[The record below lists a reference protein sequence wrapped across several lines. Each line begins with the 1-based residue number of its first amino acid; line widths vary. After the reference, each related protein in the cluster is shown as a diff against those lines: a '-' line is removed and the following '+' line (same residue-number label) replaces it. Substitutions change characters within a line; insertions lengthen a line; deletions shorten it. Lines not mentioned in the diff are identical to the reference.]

1 MFQTGEI
8 ICLLYEATQGTP
20 EPSRTT
26 DKRLNPTVGVQN
38 VRAPEALRGLEFR
51 KDSSR
56 PGGGVFI
63 ASKRMIPAL
72 ADLPRGTVVPRPD
85 TADGDRDR
93 DSVSGASIA
102 GSEESP
108 FGYSGMMGSH
118 LNVNPAL
125 TQVEMDPGADVQ
137 VLNMLDQPLPAAG
150 AESFAVD
157 NEGMLS
163 GIGLQNGLQF
173 DLSES
178 VMLCSW
184 SKRGADIDLKVR

>member
-1 MFQTGEI
+1 
-8 ICLLYEATQGTP
+8 
-20 EPSRTT
+20 
-26 DKRLNPTVGVQN
+26 
-38 VRAPEALRGLEFR
+38 
-51 KDSSR
+51 
-56 PGGGVFI
+56 
-63 ASKRMIPAL
+63 MIPAL